1 MGEVKKNEKKM
12 GKPLK
17 IKKME
22 DVRKL
27 KERDTEENKK

>member
-1 MGEVKKNEKKM
+1 M

-27 KERDTEENKK
+27 KEQDTEKNNNDAVVIDERN

>member
-1 MGEVKKNEKKM
+1 M

-27 KERDTEENKK
+27 KKRDTDKNNNDAVVMDERN